1 MFSFV
6 DFLVLPARIFF
17 WILVCPSRD
26 ALRLQCISF
35 FHCAAPA
42 AAMSSIGATAS
53 SAAIAATPDDETTWV
68 DAWVRWER
76 NSMAVYNDEGEDQD
90 EDDQPLP
97 PPTECHRFAYP
108 ASKDGEDDI
117 VIELKGFE
125 SESEQIWNS
134 TGLTLWRSSQYLCDY
149 LVENAPM
156 LQDKRILE
164 LGSGLGRCG
173 ILASKLVNDSKE
185 SGSTVYLTDGD
196 TDTLLQLRANIEL
209 NGPLPIRCHQ
219 LLWGT
224 ETATT
229 FLERHASDEPFDI
242 IFGSDLIY
250 VEKVI
255 SPLFDT
261 VATLLSTKPNSK
273 FTMAHC
279 CRRQG
284 NEVDLNMVLAAATEA
299 GFEHTVA
306 KEEDDIFV
314 FVFQRRKDS

>member
-1 MFSFV
+1 
-6 DFLVLPARIFF
+6 
-17 WILVCPSRD
+17 
-26 ALRLQCISF
+26 
-35 FHCAAPA
+35 
-42 AAMSSIGATAS
+42 MSSSDAKS
-53 SAAIAATPDDETTWV
+53 SAAAATPDDEATWV

-76 NSMAVYNDEGEDQD
+76 NSMAVYNDDEGVDQD

-97 PPTECHRFAYP
+97 PPTECHRFTYP
-108 ASKDGEDDI
+108 AAKDGEDI

-149 LVENAPM
+149 LVENVKM

-173 ILASKLVNDSKE
+173 ILASKLVDDSKE
-185 SGSTVYLTDGD
+185 SSSAVYLTDGD
-196 TDTLLQLRANIEL
+196 SDTLLQLRANIEL

-229 FLERHASDEPFDI
+229 FLKRHASDEPFDI

-261 VATLLSTKPNSK
+261 VETLLGTKPNSK
-273 FTMAHC
+273 FIMAHC

-284 NEVDLNMVLAAATEA
+284 NEVDLDMVLAAAKEA

-314 FVFQRRKDS
+314 FVFERRKDS

>member
-1 MFSFV
+1 
-6 DFLVLPARIFF
+6 
-17 WILVCPSRD
+17 
-26 ALRLQCISF
+26 
-35 FHCAAPA
+35 
-42 AAMSSIGATAS
+42 
-53 SAAIAATPDDETTWV
+53 
-68 DAWVRWER
+68 
-76 NSMAVYNDEGEDQD
+76 MAVYNDDEGVDQD
-90 EDDQPLP
+90 EDDEQLP
-97 PPTECHRFAYP
+97 PPTECHRFTYAK
-108 ASKDGEDDI
+108 AGEDDI

-134 TGLTLWRSSQYLCDY
+134 TGLTLWRSSHYLCDY
-149 LVENAPM
+149 LVENTPM
-156 LQDKRILE
+156 LQDKRIIE

-173 ILASKLVNDSKE
+173 ILASKLVDDSEE
-185 SGSTVYLTDGD
+185 SSSTVYLTDGD
-196 TDTLLQLRANIEL
+196 SDTLLQLRANIGL

-219 LLWGT
+219 LLWGA

-229 FLERHASDEPFDI
+229 FLKRHASDKPFDL

-261 VATLLSTKPNSK
+261 VKTLLSTKPKSK
-273 FTMAHC
+273 FVMAHC

-284 NEVDLNMVLAAATEA
+284 NEVDLDMVFAAAEEA

>member
-1 MFSFV
+1 
-6 DFLVLPARIFF
+6 
-17 WILVCPSRD
+17 
-26 ALRLQCISF
+26 
-35 FHCAAPA
+35 
-42 AAMSSIGATAS
+42 MSSSGAG
-53 SAAIAATPDDETTWV
+53 AAAATPDDETTWV

-76 NSMAVYNDEGEDQD
+76 NSMAVYNDDEGDNDD
-90 EDDQPLP
+90 EDDQQLLP
-97 PPTECHRFAYP
+97 PPTECHHFTYP
-108 ASKDGEDDI
+108 AADGEDI
-117 VIELKGFE
+117 VIALKGFQ

-149 LVENAPM
+149 LDENAPM
-156 LQDKRILE
+156 LQNKRILE

-173 ILASKLVNDSKE
+173 ILASKLLDDSKE
-185 SGSTVYLTDGD
+185 GGSEVYLTDGD
-196 TDTLLQLRANIEL
+196 SDTLLQLRANIEL

-229 FLERHASDEPFDI
+229 FLKRHASDEPFDI

-255 SPLFDT
+255 SPLFDI
-261 VATLLSTKPNSK
+261 VETLLSTMPNSK
-273 FTMAHC
+273 FVMAHC

-284 NEVDLNMVLAAATEA
+284 NEVDLTMVLGAAKEA
-299 GFEHTVA
+299 GLVYTMA

-314 FVFQRRKDS
+314 FVFERRKDS

>member
-1 MFSFV
+1 
-6 DFLVLPARIFF
+6 
-17 WILVCPSRD
+17 
-26 ALRLQCISF
+26 
-35 FHCAAPA
+35 
-42 AAMSSIGATAS
+42 
-53 SAAIAATPDDETTWV
+53 
-68 DAWVRWER
+68 
-76 NSMAVYNDEGEDQD
+76 MAVYNDDEGADQD
-90 EDDQPLP
+90 EDDQQLP
-97 PPTECHRFAYP
+97 PPTECNRFTYP
-108 ASKDGEDDI
+108 KTGEDDI

-134 TGLTLWRSSQYLCDY
+134 TGLTLWRSSHYLCDY

-156 LQDKRILE
+156 LQDKRIIE

-173 ILASKLVNDSKE
+173 ILASKLVDDSEE
-185 SGSTVYLTDGD
+185 SSSTVYLTDGD
-196 TDTLLQLRANIEL
+196 SDTLLQLRANIEL
-209 NGPLPIRCHQ
+209 NGHLQIRCHQ

-229 FLERHASDEPFDI
+229 FLKRHASDKPFDL

-261 VATLLSTKPNSK
+261 VKALLSTKPKSK
-273 FTMAHC
+273 FVMAHC

-284 NEVDLNMVLAAATEA
+284 NEVDLDMVFAAAEEA